1 MNRNNPNSWSFTLRQ
16 IFRLFY
22 CSRKMFVWDTLLLFQ
37 PRPRLPNQ
45 IFAFRLLAHS
55 PLWVHLLCWY
65 PITSYVLS
73 ELDKLISYN
82 IVSYHM
88 GFRKFFLSSRLST
101 QAGYCY
107 LNLFYWLALTALSN
121 RNVWPSLLFFL
132 FLISGVVVRKFS
144 NLNCITLVERFD
156 SVQLLF
162 KCARKFRQDSKTEQ
176 FYTFNDYLA
185 LFAKG
190 HRTHQ
195 AETFEIPSKTCCIVK
210 FPRER
215 SLRKFKVCLIS
226 ADLLSFVSCYPGRLL
241 AVFCETFMRD
251 NHVYVGV
258 D

>member
-1 MNRNNPNSWSFTLRQ
+1 MSEGTRARQ
-16 IFRLFY
+16 IDFKQYRFI
-22 CSRKMFVWDTLLLFQ
+22 SHGAFASFV
-37 PRPRLPNQ
+37 
-45 IFAFRLLAHS
+45 
-55 PLWVHLLCWY
+55 
-65 PITSYVLS
+65 
-73 ELDKLISYN
+73 
-82 IVSYHM
+82 
-88 GFRKFFLSSRLST
+88 FLSSRLST

-185 LFAKG
+185 LFVKG

-210 FPRER
+210 
-215 SLRKFKVCLIS
+215 CL
-226 ADLLSFVSCYPGRLL
+226 ARGAYANLKCG
-241 AVFCETFMRD
+241 
-251 NHVYVGV
+251 
-258 D
+258 

>member
-1 MNRNNPNSWSFTLRQ
+1 
-16 IFRLFY
+16 
-22 CSRKMFVWDTLLLFQ
+22 MFVWDTLLLLFQ
-37 PRPRLPNQ
+37 PRLIKYLPSDFSHIRRFECICLLVSHYIIRIIGVRQ
-45 IFAFRLLAHS
+45 IDFKQYRFISHGFS
-55 PLWVHLLCWY
+55 QVLCIF
-65 PITSYVLS
+65 PIL
-73 ELDKLISYN
+73 
-82 IVSYHM
+82 
-88 GFRKFFLSSRLST
+88 LSSQLST

-121 RNVWPSLLFFL
+121 RNVWPSLIFFL

-156 SVQLLF
+156 TVQLLF
-162 KCARKFRQDSKTEQ
+162 KCARKFMQESKTEQ

-195 AETFEIPSKTCCIVK
+195 AKTFEIPSKTWCIVK

-215 SLRKFKVCLIS
+215 SLRKFKVYLIFCRFIVFF
-226 ADLLSFVSCYPGRLL
+226 LLCYPGGLL

-251 NHVYVGV
+251 NHVYVV
-258 D
+258 LWESSEMTER